1 VAKNQ
6 WGKKHRSNNDK
17 ANNDGFNDKK
27 DTSGLSPKQVGWVVL
42 AVIAALFVVLN
53 SDKSKISFIAFS
65 ANLPLWVLVVVSLIL
80 GFLIG
85 KLSGSRRKDDE

>member
-1 VAKNQ
+1 MAKNQ
-6 WGKKHRSNNDK
+6 WGKKDRS
-17 ANNDGFNDKK
+17 NNDGFNNEK
-27 DTSGLSPKQVGWVVL
+27 DSSGLSPKQVGWVVL

-65 ANLPLWVLVVVSLIL
+65 ANLPLWVLVIVSLTL

-85 KLSGSRRKDDE
+85 KLTGSRRKDDE

>member
-1 VAKNQ
+1 MAKNQ
-6 WGKKHRSNNDK
+6 WGKNGE
-17 ANNDGFNDKK
+17 ADGKK
-27 DTSGLSPKQVGWVVL
+27 DASGLSPKQVGWVIL

-65 ANLPLWVLVVVSLIL
+65 ANLPLWVLVIVSLVL

-85 KLSGSRRKDDE
+85 KLTGSRRNDDD

>member
-1 VAKNQ
+1 MAKNQ
-6 WGKKHRSNNDK
+6 WGKNDK
-17 ANNDGFNDKK
+17 PDDKK
-27 DTSGLSPKQVGWVVL
+27 DTSGLSPKQVGWIVL

-65 ANLPLWVLVVVSLIL
+65 ANLPLWVLVIVSLVL

-85 KLSGSRRKDDE
+85 KLTGSRRNDDD

>member
-1 VAKNQ
+1 MAKNQ
-6 WGKKHRSNNDK
+6 WGKNDEP
-17 ANNDGFNDKK
+17 DDKK

-65 ANLPLWVLVVVSLIL
+65 ANLPLWVLVIVSLTL

-85 KLSGSRRKDDE
+85 KLTGSRRNDNE